1 MTVGQS
7 AVLGSAGPHVS
18 AGVSALSAGVSSRG
32 GLANTTTVDTI
43 NGPTSTAHISGSS
56 VAGKKTRSIFI
67 SHMK

>member
-56 VAGKKTRSIFI
+56 VAGEKTSSIF